1 MKNLERDLAIEEAWA
16 ARAVMEPV
24 TNEARLDDFHA
35 KKALFHCVSEVV
47 LNRAA
52 PCITKARARVI
63 ERLKLRPRG
72 NLNAG
77 WLNG

>member
-1 MKNLERDLAIEEAWA
+1 MTELERAVIVAETWA
-16 ARAVMEPV
+16 QRIVMEPV
-24 TNEARLDDFHA
+24 LNEARLDDFHA